1 MAMLQVLMSNLHK
14 ITVHIAPSVS
24 LLTKIDDLGM
34 ESTLRASLSLQ
45 SVFLIWLL
53 PRLPATIIGPEG
65 DHVHATQVLSFLFLM
80 RKFVYQFI
88 GPERL
93 HVG

>member
-14 ITVHIAPSVS
+14 ITVLHIAPSVS

-65 DHVHATQVLSFLFLM
+65 DHVHATHVVLFCF
-80 RKFVYQFI
+80 
-88 GPERL
+88 
-93 HVG
+93 